1 MGTPSW
7 LYYHFGVLMFAVV
20 AYCAVLLIVSIAT
33 KRPAGRDIDIAHILM
48 GTAMAGMF
56 VPAWAFGPSWMWELI
71 FGALLVWFIARA
83 ILSLQRFGTHV
94 PHTSIHALM
103 AGAMLLM
110 YWFPMPASSGDSMG
124 MMGGMGGHA
133 PAHLDAGIGYLLA
146 MIFFGSAIFT
156 LAARGRGR
164 SHHDD
169 VQPVITTATTA
180 APSFGD
186 TLTVTDVVQ
195 EAEVGS
201 LPWLEDL
208 SHVVMC
214 IAMGFMLILMV

>member
-1 MGTPSW
+1 
-7 LYYHFGVLMFAVV
+7 
-20 AYCAVLLIVSIAT
+20 
-33 KRPAGRDIDIAHILM
+33 
-48 GTAMAGMF
+48 
-56 VPAWAFGPSWMWELI
+56 
-71 FGALLVWFIARA
+71 
-83 ILSLQRFGTHV
+83 
-94 PHTSIHALM
+94 
-103 AGAMLLM
+103 
-110 YWFPMPASSGDSMG
+110 
-124 MMGGMGGHA
+124 
-133 PAHLDAGIGYLLA
+133 